1 MDIKPD
7 MSATPHLV
15 ALQPDVQPQAL
26 VLTDDGCTLGRASTC
41 QIVVP
46 RPLVSRQHARVER
59 AGARF
64 VLRDLDSVNGAYVN
78 GVRLREPHPL
88 THHDVIGL
96 GEAAA
101 LLTFVDPEATL
112 ISAGRLR
119 YDERLMRFYLNQRPV
134 ELTPNQFRLLV
145 HLYRQ
150 RGRVVSR
157 EQCAE
162 AVWGPDYTP
171 GNDATPLDRLVSTL
185 RTTLRQHDPEARV
198 IETRPGLGYQLA
210 ADA

>member
-1 MDIKPD
+1 MDAA
-7 MSATPHLV
+7 STPIAGPYLV
-15 ALQPDVQPQAL
+15 ALQPDVQPAEL
-26 VLTDDGCTLGRASTC
+26 RLTDDGCTLGRASTC
-41 QIVVP
+41 QIVVV
-46 RPLVSRQHARVER
+46 RPLVSRHHARVER

-64 VLRDLDSVNGAYVN
+64 VLRDLDSVNGSYVN
-78 GVRLREPHPL
+78 GIRLHEPHPL

-101 LLTFVDPEATL
+101 LLSFVDPEATQV
-112 ISAGRLR
+112 SAGRFR
-119 YDERLMRFYLNQRPV
+119 YDERLMRFYLRQQPV

-150 RGRVVSR
+150 RGRVASR

-171 GNDATPLDRLVSTL
+171 GNDATPLDRLVSTI
-185 RTTLRQHDPEARV
+185 RTTLRQLDPEARV

-210 ADA
+210 DDA